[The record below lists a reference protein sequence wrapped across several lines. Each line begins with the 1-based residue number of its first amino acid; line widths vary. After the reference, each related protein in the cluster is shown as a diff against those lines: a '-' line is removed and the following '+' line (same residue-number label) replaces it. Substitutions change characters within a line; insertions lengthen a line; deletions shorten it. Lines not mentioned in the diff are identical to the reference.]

1 MDESSADRFRRL
13 QRSLDETGDWDEEDE
28 EAASSGGESPPGTE
42 APEGDGSA
50 SYSAAESSGIES
62 GESGPDAED
71 DSEGL
76 PIPGWGESQ
85 PEAESA
91 ELDSSKAAEK
101 TGSESGTGP
110 RLEEEVPLKESVREP
125 RIPQWRARQRTFRT
139 GPLPAGAKSSTSG
152 FPRAKRS
159 RSRAARSC
167 LFRMLLTGVFV
178 FTAALFLTAGFML
191 YEYFQIASTLPP
203 VEDLRSRTAQFETTR
218 IYDRNGKLLYEI
230 LDPNAGR
237 RTYVPLERISPYMLA
252 ATISAEDKNFFSHP
266 GFDPM
271 GILRAFTQNITSG
284 ETVSGASTITQQ
296 LARMVLMSPE
306 ERSEISYMRKVR
318 EALLA
323 VEITRRYSKEEIL
336 ELFLNENSYGNLAYG
351 VEAAAETYYQVTADK
366 LTLEQASLLAGLP
379 QAPSVYDVYNN
390 RDATL
395 ERQRQVLV
403 MMIEASQEQNCILVG
418 KGMPRVCV
426 SADEA
431 VAAWTAAQ
439 SAVFSPPDVFMRYP
453 HWVNYIR
460 QQLESMYDP
469 QTIYRS
475 GFQVY
480 TTLDPGLQDLAEAVV
495 QRQVQALADKNV
507 TGGALVA
514 IRPSTGEILAMV
526 GSPDFNAQPAG
537 QVNMAV
543 RARQPGSAIKP
554 LTYLAAFEM
563 GWTPA
568 TLIWDVPSE
577 FPPSNDPYDTNPPYK
592 PVNYD
597 NKFHGPVTV
606 RSALANSYNIPAVK
620 TLQAVGIYDNPDT
633 PQPDG
638 LVPMAKRLGISTLV
652 RTDYGLS
659 LTLGGGE
666 VTPLELTAAYAVMAN
681 GGLKMPTAAIL
692 KIQTF
697 DGKTVYEYQ
706 PPTGE
711 RVLRA
716 EHAYLIS
723 SILSDNE
730 ARTPM
735 FGANSVLNLP
745 FAAAV
750 KTGTTNDFRDNWAV
764 GYTPDLTAG
773 VWIGN
778 PDNAPMIG
786 TTGVSGAAPIWSE
799 FMINAIQQMTGNNP
813 APFVP
818 PPGIMQK
825 LICAATGAEPG
836 KYCATTRSESFVSD
850 QPPLTADQDL
860 WRDTWIDTFTGL
872 RASAACADYMEQAL
886 TISVRDADARL
897 WLAADP
903 FGREWARLQG
913 FPDPLRFFPDGECT
927 AESPRPILS
936 ISSPSEN
943 QTVGDR
949 SLEIRGRADATRE
962 FDHYALEYATDR
974 DPDDWK
980 PIVPSSSTSV
990 SEIGTLAEWNLA
1002 DIDDGWMTIRLTV
1015 YSRQGGK
1022 AELSVRFHLQKP
1034 VPTPVP
1040 TRTPTA
1046 TPTTTPTPTLTST
1059 PTNTDIPTATR
1070 TDVPTATPTDT
1081 ASLTPT
1087 VEPTS
1092 TESPVPTP
1100 TETTPG

>member
-28 EAASSGGESPPGTE
+28 EAAAAGEESPP
-42 APEGDGSA
+42 AADSA
-50 SYSAAESSGIES
+50 ETKGEESNPAVEP
-62 GESGPDAED
+62 SGPAPAEE
-71 DSEGL
+71 SEPDGL
-76 PIPGWGESQ
+76 PIPGWDELQ
-85 PEAESA
+85 PEVESA
-91 ELDSSKAAEK
+91 ESGAAKAA
-101 TGSESGTGP
+101 GQAGDESGTAPEVKGD
-110 RLEEEVPLKESVREP
+110 VPLKGPDRTP
-125 RIPQWRARQRTFRT
+125 RIPQWRARRRTTRT
-139 GPLPAGAKSSTSG
+139 GPLPAGGESSTSG

-159 RSRAARSC
+159 RGRAARSC
-167 LFRMLLTGVFV
+167 LFRVVLTGVFAA
-178 FTAALFLTAGFML
+178 TAAFFLTAGFML
-191 YEYFQIASTLPP
+191 YEYFQIASTLPS

-237 RTYVPLERISPYMLA
+237 RTYVPLERTSPYMLA
-252 ATISAEDKNFFSHP
+252 ATIAAEDKNFFSHP

-296 LARMVLMSPE
+296 LARMVLMTPE
-306 ERSEISYMRKVR
+306 ERSEISYIRKVR

-351 VEAAAETYYQVTADK
+351 VEAAAETYYQTTADK

-390 RDATL
+390 RDAAL

-403 MMIEASQEQNCILVG
+403 MMIEASEEQHCIFVG
-418 KGMPRVCV
+418 YAMPEVCV
-426 SADEA
+426 SADDA
-431 VAAWTAAQ
+431 VDAWTAAQ
-439 SAVFSPPDVFMRYP
+439 SAVFSTPDVFMRYP

-480 TTLDPGLQDLAEAVV
+480 TTLDPGLQDLAEGVV
-495 QRQVQALADKNV
+495 QRQVQALADKSV

-514 IRPSTGEILAMV
+514 LRPGTGEILAMV
-526 GSPDFNAQPAG
+526 GSPDFYAQPAG
-537 QVNMAV
+537 QVNMAI

-554 LTYLAAFEM
+554 LTYLAAFEN

-568 TLIWDVPSE
+568 TLIWDVPAE

-597 NKFHGPVTV
+597 NRFHGPVTL

-633 PQPDG
+633 PKPDG
-638 LVPMAKRLGISTLV
+638 LIPMAKRLGISSLV

-666 VTPLELTAAYAVMAN
+666 VTPLELTAAYAVIAN
-681 GGLKMPTAAIL
+681 GGLKLPTSAIL
-692 KIQTF
+692 KIQTYS
-697 DGKTVYEYQ
+697 GETVYEYQ
-706 PPTGE
+706 PPAGE
-711 RVLRA
+711 QVLRA
-716 EHAYLIS
+716 EHAFLIS

-764 GYTPDLTAG
+764 GYTPDLAAG

-778 PDNAPMIG
+778 PDTTPMIG
-786 TTGVSGAAPIWSE
+786 TTGVSGAAPIWAE

-818 PPGIMQK
+818 PPGIMEK

-836 KYCATTRSESFVSD
+836 KYCATTRSEYFVSD
-850 QPPLTADQDL
+850 QPPLPADLDL

-872 RASAACADYMEQAL
+872 RASAACSDHMEQAL
-886 TISVRDADARL
+886 TISVGDADARL
-897 WLAADP
+897 WLIADP
-903 FGREWARLQG
+903 FGREWARMQG
-913 FPDPLRFFPDGECT
+913 FPDPLRFFPDGECS
-927 AESPRPILS
+927 AESPRPIMS
-936 ISSPSEN
+936 ISSPSDN
-943 QTVGDR
+943 QTIGDR

-962 FDHYALEYATDR
+962 FDHYTLEYATDR

-980 PIVPSSSTSV
+980 PIVPSSKTPV
-990 SEIGTLAEWNLA
+990 SDTGKLAEWDLSDFDN
-1002 DIDDGWMTIRLTV
+1002 GWITIRLTV

-1022 AELSVRFHLQKP
+1022 AEMKVRFHLQKP
-1034 VPTPVP
+1034 APTPVP
-1040 TRTPTA
+1040 TRTPT
-1046 TPTTTPTPTLTST
+1046 PTPTVTVT
-1059 PTNTDIPTATR
+1059 PTETP
-1070 TDVPTATPTDT
+1070 VPTATPTNTDLPT
-1081 ASLTPT
+1081 GTPTGTPT
-1087 VEPTS
+1087 VTPTL
-1092 TESPVPTP
+1092 EPTP
-1100 TETTPG
+1100 TDTETPPPTATETTTP

>member
-1 MDESSADRFRRL
+1 MDESAADRFRRL

-28 EAASSGGESPPGTE
+28 DAASAGGDSSPGTE
-42 APEGDGSA
+42 ASDGQED
-50 SYSAAESSGIES
+50 AAFSTPQSPDSES
-62 GESGPDAED
+62 GETAPDTEG
-71 DSEGL
+71 DSVGL
-76 PIPGWGESQ
+76 PIPGWSELP
-85 PEAESA
+85 PEAEPA
-91 ELDSSKAAEK
+91 AWDSSKVVEK
-101 TGSESGTGP
+101 ALDESGAGP
-110 RLEEEVPLKESVREP
+110 ELKEALPLKDPSRQP
-125 RIPQWRARQRTFRT
+125 RIPQWRARRRTSRT
-139 GPLPAGAKSSTSG
+139 GPLPAGSESSTSG
-152 FPRAKRS
+152 FPRTKRS
-159 RSRAARSC
+159 RARAARSC
-167 LFRMLLTGVFV
+167 LFRIILTGVFLS
-178 FTAALFLTAGFML
+178 TAALFLTAGYML

-218 IYDRNGKLLYEI
+218 IFDRNGKLLYEI

-237 RTYVPLERISPYMLA
+237 RTYVPLERTSPYMLA
-252 ATISAEDKNFFSHP
+252 ATIAAEDKNFFSHP

-296 LARMVLMSPE
+296 LARMVLMTPE

-336 ELFLNENSYGNLAYG
+336 ELFLNENPYGNLAYG
-351 VEAAAETYYQVTADK
+351 VEAAAETYYKTTADK
-366 LTLEQASLLAGLP
+366 LTLEQAALLAGLP
-379 QAPSVYDVYNN
+379 QAPSVYDVYTN

-403 MMIEASQEQNCILVG
+403 MMIEASQEQGCIFVG
-418 KGMPRVCV
+418 SGIAEVCV

-439 SAVFSPPDVFMRYP
+439 SAVFYPPDVYMRYP

-460 QQLESMYDP
+460 RQLESMYDP

-480 TTLDPGLQDLAEAVV
+480 TTLDPGLQDMAEGVV
-495 QRQVQALADKNV
+495 QRQVQALADKSV

-514 IRPSTGEILAMV
+514 IRPATGEILAMV
-526 GSPDFNAQPAG
+526 GSPDFYAQPAG
-537 QVNMAV
+537 QVNMAI

-554 LTYLAAFEM
+554 LTYLAAFEG

-568 TLIWDVPSE
+568 TLIWDVPTE

-633 PQPDG
+633 PQMDG
-638 LVPMAKRLGISTLV
+638 LIPMAKRLGISTLV

-681 GGLKMPTAAIL
+681 GGLKLPPVAIL

-697 DGKTVYEYQ
+697 DGDTVYEYQ
-706 PPTGE
+706 PPAGE
-711 RVLRA
+711 HVLSA
-716 EHAYLIS
+716 EHAFLIS

-745 FAAAV
+745 FIAAV
-750 KTGTTNDFRDNWAV
+750 KTGTTNDYRDNWAV
-764 GYTPDLTAG
+764 GYTPDLAAG
-773 VWIGN
+773 VWVGN

-786 TTGVSGAAPIWSE
+786 TTGVSGAAPIWAE
-799 FMINAIQQMTGNNP
+799 FMVNAIQQMTGNNP

-818 PPGIMQK
+818 PPGIIQK

-836 KYCATTRSESFVSD
+836 KYCATTRSEYFVAD
-850 QPPLTADQDL
+850 QPPLPPDLDL

-872 RASAACADYMEQAL
+872 RASAACADHMEQAL
-886 TISVRDADARL
+886 TISVRDTDARL
-897 WLAADP
+897 WLVADP
-903 FGREWARLQG
+903 FGREWAKLQG
-913 FPDPLRFFPDGECT
+913 FPDPLRFYPDGECT

-936 ISSPSEN
+936 IASPSEN

-949 SLEIRGRADATRE
+949 VLEIRGRAGATRE

-974 DPDDWK
+974 DPDDWR
-980 PIVPSSSTSV
+980 PILSSSTTPV
-990 SEIGTLAEWNLA
+990 TDTGKLAEWNLG

-1022 AELSVRFHLQKP
+1022 ADVKVRFRLQKP

-1046 TPTTTPTPTLTST
+1046 TPTVTPTPTITNT
-1059 PTNTDIPTATR
+1059 PTVTN
-1070 TDVPTATPTDT
+1070 TPTDT
-1081 ASLTPT
+1081 NVPTGTSTNTPSITPT
-1087 VEPTS
+1087 WAPSSTATETSAPTV
-1092 TESPVPTP
+1092 TQTP
-1100 TETTPG
+1100 TL